1 GFPMPFLFSFSLLFF
16 STALIFLA
24 IASFTDLKSRVVSN
38 RLNYSM
44 LALGIALHFL
54 QAFFESNWTIFYFTI
69 ACVIATFLGSYLL
82 WKLGVW
88 AGGDVKL
95 FTALAALVP
104 LNPAVIPQALGYAQG
119 IFAPLQLPVFPLTL
133 FIFSIFSMLP
143 LGVFIGVNGILK
155 IKRLKETLLK
165 DLNAVFFNSLFFA
178 LAIAGLE
185 GIFQKLEISL
195 FLIFLPL
202 LAMAFLKERLR
213 LFASV
218 AAFAIGLFVWGPIEV
233 LWIFAGSL
241 ASLFFVSAF
250 IKVFLLSKREVL
262 VVEKKVS
269 RLEEGDIVAES
280 VMESNGKIL
289 TAAGAGF
296 SETFKYLKTNNLA
309 GLLERLNP
317 KGRLIADRHSAA
329 GLTVEELKELKK
341 LARLKKIGLKIKV
354 KLSTPFVPGVLVAF
368 LILAFISDVFWRV
381 FFK

>member
-1 GFPMPFLFSFSLLFF
+1 MPFLFSLLFF
-16 STALIFLA
+16 SISLIFLG
-24 IASFTDLKSRVVSN
+24 IATFTDLKSRTVSN
-38 RLNYSM
+38 RLNYAM

-54 QAFFESNWTIFYFTI
+54 QAFLESNWTIFYFTI

-119 IFAPLQLPVFPLTL
+119 IFQPLQLPVFPLTL
-133 FIFSIFSMLP
+133 FVFSIFSMLP
-143 LGVFIGVNGILK
+143 LGVFIGITGILK
-155 IKRLKETLLK
+155 SKRLKETLLK
-165 DLNAVFFNSLFFA
+165 DLKSVFFNSVFFA
-178 LAIAGLE
+178 LAIAGFE
-185 GIFQKLEISL
+185 GVFQKLGISL
-195 FLIFLPL
+195 LLIFLPL
-202 LAMAFLKERLR
+202 LVLAFLKERLR
-213 LFASV
+213 LFFSV
-218 AAFAIGLFVWGPIEV
+218 GAFAVGLFIWQPVGV
-233 LWIFAGSL
+233 FLVFAGSL
-241 ASLFFVSAF
+241 ASLFFVSSF

-269 RLEEGDIVAES
+269 QLEEGDIVAES
-280 VMESNGKIL
+280 VVESKGKIS
-289 TAAGAGF
+289 AVAGAGF

-309 GLLERLNP
+309 GLLERINP

-329 GLTVEELKELKK
+329 GLTVDELKELKK

-368 LILAFISDVFWRV
+368 LILAFASDVFWRV